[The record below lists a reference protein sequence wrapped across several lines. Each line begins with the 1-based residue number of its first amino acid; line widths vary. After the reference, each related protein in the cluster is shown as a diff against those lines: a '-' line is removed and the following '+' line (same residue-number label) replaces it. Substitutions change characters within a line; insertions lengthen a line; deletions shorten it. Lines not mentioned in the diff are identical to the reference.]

1 MWENRPRAA
10 LYLRDVVHA
19 GVRPNAGV
27 DKSSGT
33 RLRASDIV
41 AHQCFAWGVCGS
53 VVLRVVSLVLCGF
66 IGGQCG
72 VVCGS
77 VVSLGGNPNHKL
89 GHMAA
94 LTQLL
99 CNPGRAMPRVDNS

>member
-41 AHQCFAWGVCGS
+41 AHQCFAWGVCGN
-53 VVLRVVSLVLCGF
+53 VVLRVVSLVLWYC
-66 IGGQCG
+66 
-72 VVCGS
+72 
-77 VVSLGGNPNHKL
+77 VVSLGGNPNHKV

-94 LTQLL
+94 LAQLL
-99 CNPGRAMPRVDNS
+99 CNSGRAMPRVDNS